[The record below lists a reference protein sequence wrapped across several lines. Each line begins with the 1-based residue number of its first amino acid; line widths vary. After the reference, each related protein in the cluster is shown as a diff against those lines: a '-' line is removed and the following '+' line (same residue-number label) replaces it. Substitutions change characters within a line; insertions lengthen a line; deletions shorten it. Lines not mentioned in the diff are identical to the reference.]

1 MKLKIHITREDFIT
15 NKHQN
20 KDKKMLGTFPKE
32 RDTEALRELFKAL
45 RKNK

>member
-1 MKLKIHITREDFIT
+1 MILKIHITRDDLIA

-20 KDKKMLGTFPKE
+20 KDKKMLGDFPKD
-32 RDTEALRELFKAL
+32 RDTEALKELFGAL